1 MRPIGR
7 FLVPKGIKGIVVKI
21 FEPFTHG
28 LSTDVIAVQWEGK
41 EGEFFMKF
49 KDFDWGAMERMRS
62 RPF

>member
-1 MRPIGR
+1 M
-7 FLVPKGIKGIVVKI
+7 PKGIKGIVVKI